1 MIELGVKDF
10 ITVTISMPSMFK
22 DLKENVNVMKKE
34 MKDKKR
40 AKENFNHWE
49 IAERKHSPVGD

>member
-1 MIELGVKDF
+1 
-10 ITVTISMPSMFK
+10 MPTMFK

-40 AKENFNHWE
+40 AKENFKRWK
-49 IAERKHSPVGD
+49 I

>member
-1 MIELGVKDF
+1 
-10 ITVTISMPSMFK
+10 MPSMFK

-40 AKENFNHWE
+40 AKENFKHWK
-49 IAERKHSPVGD
+49 I

>member
-1 MIELGVKDF
+1 MELGDRDF
-10 ITVTISMPSMFK
+10 LTVTIRMPSLFK

-40 AKENFNHWE
+40 AK
-49 IAERKHSPVGD
+49 